1 MWGDCVNL
9 SDGPP
14 SPPQAIA
21 ANSLTRGITSLCMEP
36 PAALAIPSSPSAQPL
51 GAKSHGPVQAAAHPW
66 PPATAAAA
74 AAAGPSAST
83 STPSFLREHVAPPPA
98 LLSLD
103 DAGYFAALRLPPPSP
118 SPVWNL
124 EEAALFNTALPNA
137 RMQAC
142 PAASTDAASEA
153 LLDLDSGEAAGAWGG
168 WITDQAAEAAVAAA
182 EAAAEA
188 VSSSFG
194 AGSMEEGITP
204 PIAKRWYG
212 SQRVPVELRRSCRA
226 SHQSSGGSGGG
237 GGSGGSLFLSDSL
250 SGSISHLSHLPA
262 PAATLLLLLEV
273 ALVDAIPAARP
284 LGGGAHAQHR
294 GTFHR
299 RQVQLHFSPEQRR
312 VVDGDLLHLFLELP
326 LPQQLHAIALLWSRL
341 VEREGG
347 RLRAAVEPP
356 HRDGD
361 AEEGGQGGP
370 ALEGEDKAAP
380 TSLWMLPGG
389 EEAGMEALRCA
400 AAASPSIGLCPVGGG
415 AASPGG
421 CRGTELPHGDT
432 LAADLEAAPEGV
444 VFAVQQLVQHALT
457 SSAPA

>member
-204 PIAKRWYG
+204 PIAKRGYG

-237 GGSGGSLFLSDSL
+237 GGGGGSLFLSDSL

-299 RQVQLHFSPEQRR
+299 RQVQLHFSPEQRQ

-326 LPQQLHAIALLWSRL
+326 LPQQLHAVALLWSRL

-347 RLRAAVEPP
+347 RLRATVEAP
-356 HRDGD
+356 HRDGE
-361 AEEGGQGGP
+361 AEEGGQGRP
-370 ALEGEDKAAP
+370 ALGEDNAAP
-380 TSLWMLPGG
+380 TSSWMLPGG
-389 EEAGMEALRCA
+389 EEAGADPLGG
-400 AAASPSIGLCPVGGG
+400 AAASPSIRLHPAVGG
-415 AASPGG
+415 AAALS
-421 CRGTELPHGDT
+421 CRGTELPHGDA

-444 VFAVQQLVQHALT
+444 VFAVQQLVQHALAA
-457 SSAPA
+457 SAPA